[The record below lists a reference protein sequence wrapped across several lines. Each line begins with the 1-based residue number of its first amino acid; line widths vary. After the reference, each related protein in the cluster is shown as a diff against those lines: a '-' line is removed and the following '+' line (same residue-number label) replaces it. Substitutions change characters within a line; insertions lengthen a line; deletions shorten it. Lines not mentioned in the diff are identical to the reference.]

1 MKVIDDRLGKIRL
14 YDKQFLGSGCYGK
27 VYKGSNDKCFK
38 LCKSKSLGDDFINIY
53 DVIKD
58 NNLQGFCKLISLL
71 YSNSKD
77 ARKKKNP
84 IGYEYQYMEKEDID
98 ILTMPI
104 DYTIDNL
111 DVLYNSIAILTKN
124 NIRCI
129 DLQEGNVIMNCNSI
143 TALDIDL
150 YCGMYEAERLEKY
163 NVYDLELLFQYL
175 YKDAM
180 DKYHKGEYSN
190 EVKQLLS
197 SLFMIYECNGI
208 DNVYRKLKSYKYPIE
223 YVNKL
228 KILSRR

>member
-1 MKVIDDRLGKIRL
+1 MKAIDDRLGKIRL

-38 LCKSKSLGDDFINIY
+38 LCKSEYFDNSFIYIY

-58 NNLQGFCKLISLL
+58 NNLQGFYKLISLL

-77 ARKKKNP
+77 ARKKENP
-84 IGYEYQYMEKEDID
+84 IGYEYQYIKKEDVD

-104 DYTIDNL
+104 EYTLDNL
-111 DVLYNSIAILTKN
+111 DALYNSISILNANK
-124 NIRCI
+124 IRCL
-129 DLQEGNVIMNCNSI
+129 DLQEGNVIMNCDSI
-143 TALDIDL
+143 TAIDTDS
-150 YCGMYEAERLEKY
+150 YYRSPDFIMLEKW
-163 NVYDLELLFQYL
+163 NIYDLEILFNRL
-175 YKDAM
+175 YIEAM

-208 DNVYRKLKSYKYPIE
+208 DNVYIKLKSYKYPIE

>member
-38 LCKSKSLGDDFINIY
+38 LCKSEYFGNSFIYIY
-53 DVIKD
+53 DVIKN
-58 NNLQGFCKLISLL
+58 NNLQGFYKLISLL

-77 ARKKKNP
+77 ARKKENP
-84 IGYEYQYMEKEDID
+84 IGYEYQYIKKEDVD

-104 DYTIDNL
+104 EYTLDNL
-111 DVLYNSIAILTKN
+111 DALYNSISILNANK
-124 NIRCI
+124 IRCL
-129 DLQEGNVIMNCNSI
+129 DLQEGNVIMNCDSI
-143 TALDIDL
+143 TAVDIDL
-150 YCGMYEAERLEKY
+150 YCGMYEGERLEKY

-228 KILSRR
+228 KILSRW